1 MYEEVKAPRHTGVVK
16 WFNAQSR
23 GYGFIQDDLGANDIF
38 WHITSV
44 ERSGLNDLREGQRV
58 RYDLESDRR
67 TGKTKA
73 INIELII

>member
-1 MYEEVKAPRHTGVVK
+1 MHRVEVTVSYKTT
-16 WFNAQSR
+16 
-23 GYGFIQDDLGANDIF
+23 LGGNDIF
-38 WHITSV
+38 CHITSV

-58 RYDLESDRR
+58 RYDLENDRR

>member
-16 WFNAQSR
+16 WFNASQR
-23 GYGFIQDDLGANDIF
+23 GYGFIQDDLGGNDVLC
-38 WHITSV
+38 HITSV

-58 RYDLESDRR
+58 RYDLENDRR